1 MDKQNFNEQLYIV
14 SLDNGIRREEPI
26 TISVL
31 NSFKDGSQ
39 LVQLNNSV
47 LGVYKANSINEQAHL
62 DDYEIIKTDIA
73 ELLDIDHEEAKRI
86 VTEEKNIGVFTLLNY
101 SKNIETRISATTVLN
116 HIIEYI
122 N

>member
-47 LGVYKANSINEQAHL
+47 LGVYKANSIN
-62 DDYEIIKTDIA
+62 
-73 ELLDIDHEEAKRI
+73 
-86 VTEEKNIGVFTLLNY
+86 
-101 SKNIETRISATTVLN
+101 
-116 HIIEYI
+116 
-122 N
+122 